1 MNLFSLARKTS
12 ADDWKKLKAVLQTVQ
27 PVVGLNHENR

>member
-27 PVVGLNHENR
+27 PVV